1 MEIAK
6 IHAGTA
12 IQQHSQYKNYLS
24 LASRLDGVVS
34 KLQMAEQQ
42 AKLTPQLAKAA
53 NIMAKSFTD
62 TDMVKMTSTMD
73 KFEVQM
79 ENLDV
84 RAGVMD
90 SALAGGTQSMTNQDD
105 VDMLMQQVA
114 DEHGLEIASQ
124 MDAAGMVGS
133 GKVDVAD
140 AEVEASEDRLRAL
153 RAGVEREAVAA
164 GP

>member
-1 MEIAK
+1 M
-6 IHAGTA
+6 
-12 IQQHSQYKNYLS
+12 
-24 LASRLDGVVS
+24 ASRLDGVVS

-133 GKVDVAD
+133 A
-140 AEVEASEDRLRAL
+140 RA
-153 RAGVEREAVAA
+153 RA
-164 GP
+164 PSSCP